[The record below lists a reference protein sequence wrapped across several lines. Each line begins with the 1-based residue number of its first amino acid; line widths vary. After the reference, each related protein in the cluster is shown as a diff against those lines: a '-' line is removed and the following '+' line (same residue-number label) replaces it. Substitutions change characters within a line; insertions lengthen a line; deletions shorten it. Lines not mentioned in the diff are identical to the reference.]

1 MFYLMEK
8 NAIYLSVMERWTG
21 TASSVAAQAHA
32 GMIVFAAMRAYMNT
46 SVSIW
51 LLPVFFVL
59 SLFVSCFS
67 AISVSNLRNPVSF
80 HSLFS
85 V

>member
-21 TASSVAAQAHA
+21 TASFLAAQANA

-46 SVSIW
+46 GVSI
-51 LLPVFFVL
+51 
-59 SLFVSCFS
+59 
-67 AISVSNLRNPVSF
+67 
-80 HSLFS
+80 
-85 V
+85 

>member
-1 MFYLMEK
+1 MEK

-21 TASSVAAQAHA
+21 TALSVAAQAHA
-32 GMIVFAAMRAYMNT
+32 GMIVFAAMRAYIMIYEYWRQYLAPACL
-46 SVSIW
+46 S
-51 LLPVFFVL
+51 VL

-67 AISVSNLRNPVSF
+67 AISVSKLRNPVSF